1 MEKYKNHSWP
11 KGGARTGI
19 RPHLACG
26 PRFYRFLKRD
36 SVNAGVTSKEVTS
49 RSHFL
54 STEAA
59 YGSLR
64 GYKFCTLLS
73 WTIFLG
79 GWISECPP
87 KAQRTTEAAEPV
99 SAPSGSR
106 FSDRR
111 YTKLCSGCT
120 RGSHMTQ
127 RAHPCLLA
135 SCLSAC
141 GPALC
146 PAGRLHNIAA
156 HPPSLCLVSRSD
168 QLLPALGHFP
178 FHASPA
184 LCFLLKF
191 PLPYKAFPDPSKS
204 DPTLPPNS

>member
-1 MEKYKNHSWP
+1 M
-11 KGGARTGI
+11 
-19 RPHLACG
+19 ACG

-49 RSHFL
+49 RSHVL

-64 GYKFCTLLS
+64 GCKFCTLLS

-79 GWISECPP
+79 GWISECQP
-87 KAQRTTEAAEPV
+87 KAQRTTESTESV

-120 RGSHMTQ
+120 GGSHMTQ

-146 PAGRLHNIAA
+146 LVGRLHNIAA
-156 HPPSLCLVSRSD
+156 HPPSLCLLVSRSN
-168 QLLPALGHFP
+168 QLLPALGHFR

-184 LCFLLKF
+184 LSVFTLEVSTSSQGF
-191 PLPYKAFPDPSKS
+191 P
-204 DPTLPPNS
+204 